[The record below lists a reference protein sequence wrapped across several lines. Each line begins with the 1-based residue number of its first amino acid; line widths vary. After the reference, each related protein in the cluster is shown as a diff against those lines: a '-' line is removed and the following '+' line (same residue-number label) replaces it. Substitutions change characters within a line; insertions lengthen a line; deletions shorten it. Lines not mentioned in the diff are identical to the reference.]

1 MLKNY
6 VKVALR
12 NLTRAKL
19 YTFIN
24 ITGLAV
30 GLAVCILIMLFV
42 QHEWS
47 YDDFHPNADH
57 IFRVVEIEK
66 KPDGEKR
73 ASGFQPMPLA
83 PALLAEF
90 PEVNAAIRFYTGGS
104 IVTNGEKTFSEELMF
119 TDAAIF
125 TTFNFPLLRGN
136 PAAALEH
143 PNSVVITE
151 KMAQKYFGNDDPLG
165 KSLHIN
171 IRGLAEDFAITAVA
185 KNVPDHSSLQF
196 QFLLPIQKHGSY
208 ERTKE
213 SWRNFNG
220 SLFVRLDGNATVA
233 ALEQKLPP
241 FVQKYFGSMIE
252 RNQSEGY
259 LSKDADAFLL
269 RLQPL
274 REVHLGS
281 VDISS
286 QEEKSNPMYSYILAG
301 IAGLVLLIACINF
314 MTLAIGRAASRAKE
328 IGVRKVLG
336 AVRLH
341 LIRQFWGEALLLS
354 LFAFVL
360 GLVLAELFLP
370 AFNQLASKNLAL
382 SYFSRSWF
390 VAGLIGLWLLTGFL
404 AGSYPSLFLSRFA
417 LVAVLK
423 GMAKLG
429 GKNFF
434 TRGLVVFQFGL
445 SIFLIVAALVFSA
458 QLKFLLTKSLGYN
471 AEHVVVINMFT
482 GAKDNGDEVLAR
494 FKNRLSGQ
502 SGIVSIS
509 GTSGAFTHGY
519 DRNAFEHN
527 GKQRVAYVYRIDD
540 AFLATLGITLDE
552 GRNFQTEGGT
562 DAQQTIIVNEA
573 LAREFEWQA
582 PYVGKRLSGWD
593 EKRIPGGPEVVGI
606 AKDFHFL
613 SLRQEI
619 APVMLLADLEWPMNE
634 ILVRI
639 SPADM
644 PQTLALLET
653 TWREVA
659 PNKPFEFSFLDEDV
673 QRQYQL
679 EQRWGTI
686 VRYSTIFAIVLA
698 CLGLFG
704 LTTLSVTNR
713 TKEIGIRKVLG
724 ASVAG
729 VAGLIS
735 KEFAQLVLIA
745 NVIAWPAAYYAMS
758 KWLQNYA
765 YRIELGAGVFLL
777 ATALALG
784 IALLTISFQAV
795 KAALANPVEALRY
808 E

>member
-6 VKVALR
+6 LKVALR

-47 YDDFHPNADH
+47 YDDFHPNADR
-57 IFRVVEIEK
+57 IFRVIEIEK
-66 KPDGEKR
+66 KADGEKR

-90 PEVNAAIRFYTGGS
+90 PEITTVVRFYTGSS
-104 IVTNGEKTFSEELMF
+104 IVTSGEKTFSEGLVF
-119 TDAAIF
+119 TDPSIF
-125 TTFNFPLLRGN
+125 AVFNFPLLQGN
-136 PAAALEH
+136 PTTALEH
-143 PNSVVITE
+143 PNSVVVTE
-151 KMAQKYFGNDDPLG
+151 KMARKYFGDEDPLG
-165 KSLHIN
+165 KRLHIN
-171 IRGLAEDFAITAVA
+171 IRGRAEDFVVTAVT
-185 KNVPDHSSLQF
+185 KNVPDNSSIRF
-196 QFLLPIQKHGSY
+196 QFLLPIQKYGSY
-208 ERTKE
+208 ERVKE

-220 SLFVRLDGNATVA
+220 SLFIRLDQNAATVA
-233 ALEQKLPP
+233 LEHKLPP
-241 FVQKYFGSMIE
+241 FVQKYFGGMIE
-252 RNQSEGY
+252 RGQSEGY

-269 RLQPL
+269 RFQPL
-274 REVHLGS
+274 REMYLGS

-286 QEEKSNPMYSYILAG
+286 QEDKSNPVYSYILAG
-301 IAGLVLLIACINF
+301 IAGLVLLVACINF

-354 LFAFVL
+354 FFAFVL

-382 SYFSRSWF
+382 SYFSHSWLM
-390 VAGLIGLWLLTGFL
+390 AGLIGLWLLTGLL

-417 LVAVLK
+417 PVSVLK
-423 GMAKLG
+423 GMARLG
-429 GKNFF
+429 GKNLF

-445 SIFLIVAALVFSA
+445 SIFLIVAALVFSS
-458 QLKFLLTKSLGYN
+458 QLKFLLNKNLGYN
-471 AEHVVVINMFT
+471 AEHVVVISMYT
-482 GAKDNGDEVLAR
+482 GAKDNGDELLAR

-502 SGIVSIS
+502 SSVVSIS

-519 DRNAFEHN
+519 DRNGFEHN

-540 AFLATLGITLDE
+540 AFLTTLGIKLVD
-552 GRNFQTEGGT
+552 GRNFQTESGL
-562 DAQQTIIVNEA
+562 DAQQSVMVNET
-573 LAREFEWQA
+573 LAHEFEWQT
-582 PYVGKRLSGWD
+582 PYVGKRLNGWD

-606 AKDFHFL
+606 VKDFHFL
-613 SLRQEI
+613 SLREEI
-619 APVMLLADLEWPMNE
+619 APVMLLADPAWAMNE

-639 SPADM
+639 SPADVSE
-644 PQTLALLET
+644 TLTLLEN

-673 QRQYQL
+673 QSQYQL
-679 EQRWGTI
+679 EQRWGKI

-724 ASVAG
+724 ASVTG

-735 KEFAQLVLIA
+735 KEFAQLVLMA

-765 YRIELGAGVFLL
+765 YRIELGAGTFLL
-777 ATALALG
+777 ATALVLG

-795 KAALANPVEALRY
+795 KAALANPAEALRY